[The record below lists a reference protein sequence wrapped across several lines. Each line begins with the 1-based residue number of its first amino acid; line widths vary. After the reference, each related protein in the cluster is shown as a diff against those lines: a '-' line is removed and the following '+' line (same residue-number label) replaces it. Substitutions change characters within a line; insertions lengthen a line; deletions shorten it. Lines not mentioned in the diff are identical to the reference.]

1 MQIHVVRS
9 GDSIYSIAREYGTTP
24 ARIIA
29 DNELRTPGRLAV
41 GQTLV
46 ILEPT
51 EIYTVRGGDTLEG
64 IAQMFGVSIMKLW
77 QNNPSLGGRTRIY
90 PGQTLNISFGT
101 PPLGETA
108 VNGYAYPFID
118 RDVLRKTLPYLTY
131 LSVFS
136 YGIRADGTLIEPVG
150 GDSELISLAREYG
163 TVPLMMLTSLTEDGT
178 FSSALASE
186 TVKNAESAQRLAENA
201 VRMMTEKGY
210 GGIDVDFE
218 YISPDAADAYVEFIN
233 RIRAALPNAGSYE
246 IFVSLAPKTSDE
258 MRGLLYEG
266 HDYAKLGEAADRVLV
281 MTYEWGYTYG
291 PPMAVAPIGAVRR
304 VLDYAVSRIESEKVL
319 MGVPN
324 YGYDWP
330 LPYVKGE
337 TKAESLSNT
346 EAVERAINK
355 NAAIEFDGE
364 AAAPYFGYYDRRGGE
379 ATEHIVWF
387 DDAVSMDRKL
397 RLAYEKSL
405 YGGGVWNVMSYFPQL
420 WAVLNSLY
428 TVKKQ

>member
-9 GDSIYSIAREYGTTP
+9 GDSIYSIAREYNTTP

-51 EIYTVRGGDTLEG
+51 EVYTVRGGDTLEG
-64 IAQMFGVSIMKLW
+64 IAQTFGVSIMRLW
-77 QNNPSLGGRTRIY
+77 QNNPVLGGKSRIY
-90 PGQTLNISFGT
+90 PGQTLNISFAA
-101 PPLGETA
+101 PPLGEMA

-150 GDSELISLAREYG
+150 GDSELISLSREYG
-163 TVPLMMLTSLTEDGT
+163 TVPLMMLTSLTEEGT
-178 FSSALASE
+178 FSSALASA
-186 TVKNAESAQRLAENA
+186 TIKNEESAQRLAENA
-201 VRMMTEKGY
+201 VKMMTGKGY

-218 YISPDAADAYVEFIN
+218 YISPDAADAYVDFIN
-233 RIRAALPNAGSYE
+233 KIRAELPEEDAYE
-246 IFVSLAPKTSDE
+246 IFVSLAPKTSDQ
-258 MRGLLYEG
+258 MQGLLYEG
-266 HDYAKLGEAADRVLV
+266 HDYSKLGKAADRVLV

-291 PPMAVAPIGAVRR
+291 PPMAVAPINAVRR
-304 VLDYAVSRIESEKVL
+304 VLDYAVTRIASDKIL

-330 LPYVKGE
+330 LPYIKGE

-346 EAVERAINK
+346 AAVERAINK
-355 NAAIEFDGE
+355 NAAIEYDAE
-364 AAAPYFGYYDRRGGE
+364 AAAPYFGYYDRRGGRPI
-379 ATEHIVWF
+379 EHVVWF
-387 DDAVSMDRKL
+387 DDAVSVDSKL
-397 RLAYEKSL
+397 RLVREKTL
-405 YGGGVWNVMSYFPQL
+405 YGGGVWNIMNYFPQL
-420 WAVLNSLY
+420 WAVMNSLY
-428 TVKKQ
+428 TIKKP